1 MYFCCP
7 RHFVEEPWLL
17 SEALAAHE
25 VAIKFDSSM
34 LRGIGA
40 VDLEPLGDSDR
51 YEAFR
56 FVLRTN
62 RFRANLRVYDVDGM
76 PLLECSPLVE
86 QLMDVFSGLG
96 IVPVHAPVEE
106 ELEFV
111 ESQFGGRADVAKVI
125 AEIREKQRG
134 IEQRVND
141 QAFEEAARLAG
152 QRDSL
157 LDQLYE
163 SCTA

>member
-17 SEALAAHE
+17 SEALAANE

-40 VDLEPLGDSDR
+40 VDLEPFGDSDR

-56 FVLRTN
+56 FVLRKN
-62 RFRANLRVYDVDGM
+62 RFRANLCVYDVDGI

-86 QLMDVFSGLG
+86 QLMDVFSGLS
-96 IVPVHAPVEE
+96 IVPVRSPVEE
-106 ELEFV
+106 EIEFV
-111 ESQFGGRADVAKVI
+111 ESKFGERAHIARVIGQVRENQRYIGQFVA
-125 AEIREKQRG
+125 
-134 IEQRVND
+134 D
-141 QAFEEAARLAG
+141 QAFEEAASLAD
-152 QRDSL
+152 QRDRL